1 MPMYEY
7 KCKQC
12 NITFQVL
19 KSVNKRDEPEKC
31 PKCGSNQT
39 ERLIS
44 PFITNTLSCGSFNY
58 AHG

>member
-1 MPMYEY
+1 MPLYEY

-19 KSVNKRDEPEKC
+19 KPVSKRNQNEKC
-31 PKCGSNQT
+31 PNCGSNKT

-44 PFITNTLSCGSFNY
+44 PFITNTLSCSSFNF
-58 AHG
+58 AST

>member
-1 MPMYEY
+1 MPLYEY

-31 PKCGSNQT
+31 PNCGSNQT
-39 ERLIS
+39 YRLVS
-44 PFITNTLSCGSFNY
+44 SFITNTVSCDSFNY
-58 AHG
+58 AGS